1 MRDGS
6 QRNCSQSI
14 SLGLICFD
22 SWCIARAY
30 PRTVDQERKIVFQFY
45 TFLKHNEYNDVCNL
59 NLSEK
64 IRSNERDR
72 AICSQSAIL
81 FSLEWF
87 YSYCLARANPR
98 EKIVFQF
105 HTFLEFH
112 NDLCLYLRSEHENQV
127 FCSLENRRLVL
138 SVAVLDCNLRGAMMR
153 SGRVTGFIILT
164 VTRLIPLLGV
174 IIIKII
180 GLDIFSPWRGRVFL
194 ICDQ

>member
-81 FSLEWF
+81 FLLEWF

-98 EKIVFQF
+98 EKIVFSISYIPWISQ
-105 HTFLEFH
+105 
-112 NDLCLYLRSEHENQV
+112 
-127 FCSLENRRLVL
+127 RLV
-138 SVAVLDCNLRGAMMR
+138 SVSEVWARK
-153 SGRVTGFIILT
+153 SGFLQFREQTIGIICCGVGFICEVRWWDLAE
-164 VTRLIPLLGV
+164 
-174 IIIKII
+174 
-180 GLDIFSPWRGRVFL
+180 WRGS
-194 ICDQ
+194 